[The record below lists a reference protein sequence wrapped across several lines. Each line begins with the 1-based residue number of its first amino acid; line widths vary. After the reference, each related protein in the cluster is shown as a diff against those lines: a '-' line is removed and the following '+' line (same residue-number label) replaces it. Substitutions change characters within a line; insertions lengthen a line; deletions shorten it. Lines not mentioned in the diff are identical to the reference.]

1 MPWLP
6 HLNWLPVKK
15 KQSCG
20 LQPWDQSSASLC
32 GSVLIILHSP
42 KGWSASHMVR
52 EGTNGSGGPCYPSG
66 SHDTRQEMVS
76 ADTCQ
81 SLAFLLKDA
90 ELTQLSLLKLFKGR
104 LSCHMSSPCGTGEGI
119 WAVFGRG
126 GGTANITAQTQRM
139 ERGERSVSPPAAPE
153 RLGKNCLLATWNHY
167 ALYVLTRCPIRPG
180 DVTSCQPMA
189 WDGDRKRTRTE
200 RGCLREEKRK

>member
-1 MPWLP
+1 MDLED
-6 HLNWLPVKK
+6 PVIPLGLMTLGKK
-15 KQSCG
+15 WCQQT
-20 LQPWDQSSASLC
+20 LA
-32 GSVLIILHSP
+32 
-42 KGWSASHMVR
+42 KG
-52 EGTNGSGGPCYPSG
+52 
-66 SHDTRQEMVS
+66 
-76 ADTCQ
+76 
-81 SLAFLLKDA
+81 LAFLLKDA

-126 GGTANITAQTQRM
+126 GGAANITAQTQRM

-153 RLGKNCLLATWNHY
+153 RLGENCLLATWNHY
-167 ALYVLTRCPIRPG
+167 ALYVLTRCSIRPG